1 MQREFISVLLA
12 SMFWT
17 QSGLW
22 AKGKNAGAS
31 NPPQTENAAAQTLKE
46 RLLEIPPGTLV
57 EVRLMNRE
65 KLKGRLGEAS
75 DEGFTLQTAKRNK
88 IETRKIA
95 FDELKSIKTLEGKGT
110 GKTAGYI
117 ILGGLAGIGVLFLIL
132 LAAYAHGGC

>member
-1 MQREFISVLLA
+1 MKRELISVFLAWLL
-12 SMFWT
+12 WT
-17 QSGLW
+17 QSGLC
-22 AKGKNAGAS
+22 AKAKDGGAS

-46 RLLEIPPGTLV
+46 RLLEIPPGTMV

-65 KLKGRLGEAS
+65 RLRGRLGEIS
-75 DEGFTLQTAKRNK
+75 DEGFALQTAKGNK

-117 ILGGLAGIGVLFLIL
+117 ILGGLAGIGVLFLVL
-132 LAAYAHGGC
+132 LAAFGRSGC